1 MIDRSRALSLAAL
14 ALVLALAYGIWYA
27 YGVFMVVLLQEFGW
41 SRSLLAGAFS
51 VFTLVHGIANPLI
64 GMLCDRM
71 RPERIVA
78 GGGVGLGIALWAD
91 SFVSTPLQLYL
102 FFGVFTALTV
112 ASCGWVPAVIQVQ
125 RRFQDRLGIALG
137 IVSAGVGIGMMLVV
151 PLCQLLI
158 QSFGWR
164 MAFRVLG
171 VICAAV
177 IVPLALYLVR
187 SGNARAAAPAPNS
200 TTSARRAPRSIRIS
214 EAMRAAPF
222 WLIMTAYFFG
232 SLSTQTMHVHQ
243 VAFLVD
249 HGIAAMIAASVVGV
263 VGGASIVGKIGGGW
277 LSDLVDREFVYVA
290 GILIMI
296 ASVGALL
303 LVGTYPTHW
312 GPYAYAILLGLGYS
326 VTAALTPALSA
337 DRFSGEHFGS
347 IVGAGMFS
355 SAVGSAI
362 GPWLAGWQFDLTGS
376 YTLPFTVA
384 AICACIAGGAIWMA
398 RRLRLESIEANAAVS
413 LEPTGNQTS

>member
-14 ALVLALAYGIWYA
+14 GLILALAYGIWYA
-27 YGVFMVVLLQEFGW
+27 YGVFMVVLLKEFGW

-51 VFTLVHGIANPLI
+51 VFTLVHGISNPLI

-78 GGGVGLGIALWAD
+78 FGGVMLGIVLWAD
-91 SFVSTPLQLYL
+91 SYISTPHDLYL
-102 FFGVFTALTV
+102 YFGLCTAVAV

-125 RRFQDRLGIALG
+125 RRFHDRLGFALG
-137 IVSAGVGIGMMLVV
+137 IVSAGVGLGMMLVV
-151 PLCQLLI
+151 PVCQLLI
-158 QSFGWR
+158 ESVGWR

-171 VICAAV
+171 VICVVV
-177 IVPLALYLVR
+177 IVPAALYLGR
-187 SGNARAAAPAPNS
+187 SGQGRAAAPAAGRPAPS
-200 TTSARRAPRSIRIS
+200 SPKSARPARSAPRSIRIT

-222 WLIMTAYFFG
+222 WLIMIAYFFG

-249 HGIAAMIAASVVGV
+249 HGIAALIAASVVGV
-263 VGGASIVGKIGGGW
+263 VGGASIIGKIGGGW
-277 LSDLVDREFVYVA
+277 LSDQIDREVVYVA
-290 GILIMI
+290 GIVIMI
-296 ASVGALL
+296 ASVGSLL
-303 LVGTYPTHW
+303 LVGTHPTHW
-312 GPYAYAILLGLGYS
+312 GPYAYAVLLGLGYS

-355 SAVGSAI
+355 SAIGSAI

-376 YTLPFTVA
+376 YTLPFLVA
-384 AICACIAGGAIWMA
+384 AFCAGIAGAAIWMA
-398 RRLRLESIEANAAVS
+398 RRLRLQS
-413 LEPTGNQTS
+413 LPE

>member
-78 GGGVGLGIALWAD
+78 GGGLGLGIALWAD

-158 QSFGWR
+158 ESFGWR

-171 VICAAV
+171 VICVAV
-177 IVPLALYLVR
+177 IVPSALYLVR

-200 TTSARRAPRSIRIS
+200 TTARRAPRSIRIS

-303 LVGTYPTHW
+303 LVGAYPSHW
-312 GPYAYAILLGLGYS
+312 GPYGYAVLLGLGYS

-384 AICACIAGGAIWMA
+384 AFCAGIAGAAIWMA
-398 RRLRLESIEANAAVS
+398 RRLRLESI
-413 LEPTGNQTS
+413 PD

>member
-27 YGVFMVVLLQEFGW
+27 YGVFMVVLLKEFGW

-78 GGGVGLGIALWAD
+78 GGGLGLGIALWAD

-158 QSFGWR
+158 ESFGWR

-171 VICAAV
+171 VICVAV
-177 IVPLALYLVR
+177 IVPSALYLVR
-187 SGNARAAAPAPNS
+187 SGNVRAAAPAPNS
-200 TTSARRAPRSIRIS
+200 TTTARRAPRSIRIS

-303 LVGTYPTHW
+303 LVGAYPSHW
-312 GPYAYAILLGLGYS
+312 GPYGYAVLLGLGYS

-376 YTLPFTVA
+376 YTLPFLVA
-384 AICACIAGGAIWMA
+384 AFCAGIAGAAIWMA
-398 RRLRLESIEANAAVS
+398 RRLRLESI
-413 LEPTGNQTS
+413 PD